1 MTAPVL
7 FQFLPPLS
15 PEEYS
20 SLEASIREHGV
31 QVPIVLDENGV
42 VIDGHYRQKIAQE
55 LGVHCPRTHVYDLSE
70 AEKRTLALTLN
81 LDRRNLTREQRR
93 AIVEA
98 SLKAD
103 PQLSNREHARRT
115 GVDDKT
121 VGKARADLEATADI
135 PQLSH
140 TVGADGKSRT
150 TQPARKPQPAPTW
163 TSEPREVVDRETG
176 EIVTDTP
183 TLPGQTIQT
192 TEHVVI
198 AQTRHLD
205 LDDQPDDEPEEQ
217 PRVTGRDGKQLR
229 SVDFP
234 ERGTALPRVAR
245 RSRALPTAL
254 RGRRDAHTQQRPRTS
269 PDAGGTT
276 NQLPTKEI
284 LVSIEFVDT
293 LPEDG
298 RGGRAQ
304 QIRLALHEH
313 PGKWAIVYRA
323 PADKAKY
330 LSGYV
335 RSLKK
340 GPHGEG
346 IEAVQRTV
354 DGEAR
359 IYARAVAR

>member
-42 VIDGHYRQKIAQE
+42 VIDGHHRQKIAQE

-115 GVDDKT
+115 GVSPST
-121 VGKARADLEATADI
+121 VTAVRDRLGSGVQVGHLHESEASDHR
-135 PQLSH
+135 S
-140 TVGADGKSRT
+140 
-150 TQPARKPQPAPTW
+150 PA
-163 TSEPREVVDRETG
+163 PREVVDRETG

-183 TLPGQTIQT
+183 TVTGQTIQT

-217 PRVTGRDGKQLR
+217 PRVTGRDGKSYPAQREPQAPRRKSLP
-229 SVDFP
+229 DQFW
-234 ERGTALPRVAR
+234 TALYDAEHKVD
-245 RSRALPTAL
+245 AL
-254 RGRRDAHTQQRPRTS
+254 RKLIDDDRFAANRQSICDRNIAVLNRTAS
-269 PDAGGTT
+269 
-276 NQLPTKEI
+276 
-284 LVSIEFVDT
+284 T
-293 LPEDG
+293 LAEV
-298 RGGRAQ
+298 
-304 QIRLALHEH
+304 LA
-313 PGKWAIVYRA
+313 
-323 PADKAKY
+323 
-330 LSGYV
+330 
-335 RSLKK
+335 
-340 GPHGEG
+340 
-346 IEAVQRTV
+346 AVHN
-354 DGEAR
+354 EPNF
-359 IYARAVAR
+359 